1 MRVFQGTEQV
11 QRPGGK
17 NVLVFEEQQ
26 EGQSTVKMRVYPVRG
41 ERGKGARPCWA
52 LQAIIGG
59 LSFTLNLIQYTTLEF
74 IQQGE
79 VKMDYLHL
87 I

>member
-41 ERGKGARPCWA
+41 EAKEPDHAGPYR
-52 LQAIIGG
+52 L
-59 LSFTLNLIQYTTLEF
+59 
-74 IQQGE
+74 
-79 VKMDYLHL
+79 
-87 I
+87 

>member
-41 ERGKGARPCWA
+41 ERGKGARACWA
-52 LQAIIGG
+52 LQAVIGG
-59 LSFTLNLIQYTTLEF
+59 LSFTLNLIQYTTLKF
-74 IQQGE
+74 LQQGE